1 MILYLD
7 SSSLIKLYLEE
18 EGSATVTALVL
29 EADAVYASRV
39 AYAEARSGLARARR
53 MARLD
58 DASYQTAIEEFEG
71 RWTAVNVVDVSDSL
85 VRLAG
90 DLAERHG
97 LRGFDAI
104 HLASALVVQREGG
117 QPVSFSARDDRLME
131 AAADEGLAPLGNA

>member
-1 MILYLD
+1 MPRASPTQRLGLAWRE
-7 SSSLIKLYLEE
+7 LEE
-18 EGSATVTALVL
+18 WPHWTTP
-29 EADAVYASRV
+29 RI
-39 AYAEARSGLARARR
+39 R
-53 MARLD
+53 
-58 DASYQTAIEEFEG
+58 AIEEFEG
-71 RWTAVNVVDVSDSL
+71 RWTAVSVVDVSDSL

-131 AAADEGLAPLGNA
+131 AAADEGFAPLGNA